1 MQHREITLDYLRIA
15 LNNIFILLSIFTFSV
30 LAQAGNIVDDARQS
44 IQLDDV
50 SGVKDDLLRG
60 LDVNFI
66 DQDGNSLLMLAAK
79 EGSTKSAALLLSA
92 GARIH
97 PHNAVGDNALLLAT
111 FWGHEGIVDLLLARQ
126 ASLGANPRGWTP
138 LHYAAFAGHARIAG
152 KFLNNGADVNSVT
165 ANGLSSLMLAA
176 KNGHDDVVKVLLS
189 KKADTALR
197 DDNKL
202 NAIDHAVSSN
212 NTNIA
217 RLIAAGGKN

>member
-1 MQHREITLDYLRIA
+1 M
-15 LNNIFILLSIFTFSV
+15 NNIIIFVLLFAFAS

-44 IQLDDV
+44 IQLDDA
-50 SGVKDDLLRG
+50 SGVKNDLRRG

-66 DQDGNSLLMLAAK
+66 DEDGNSLLMLAAK

-97 PHNAVGDNALLLAT
+97 FNNAVGDNALLLAT
-111 FWGHEGIVDLLLARQ
+111 FWGHEDIVDLLLARQ

-138 LHYAAFAGHARIAG
+138 LHYAAYAGHARIAS
-152 KFLNNGADVNSVT
+152 KFLGQGADVNSVT

-176 KNGHDDVVKVLLS
+176 QNGHDEVVKVLL
-189 KKADTALR
+189 KNKADTALR

-202 NAIDHAVSSN
+202 NAIDHALASD

-217 RLIAAGGKN
+217 RFIAAGAKN

>member
-1 MQHREITLDYLRIA
+1 MKHQEITLDCLRIA
-15 LNNIFILLSIFTFSV
+15 LNNIFILSFVFALAS

-50 SGVKDDLLRG
+50 SGVRDDLRRG

-66 DQDGNSLLMLAAK
+66 DEDGNSLLMLAAK
-79 EGSTKSAALLLSA
+79 EGSTKSAAALLSA

-97 PHNAVGDNALLLAT
+97 PNNAVGDNALLLAT

-138 LHYAAFAGHARIAG
+138 LHYAAFAGHARIVA
-152 KFLNNGADVNSVT
+152 KFLTHGADINSVT

-176 KNGHDDVVKVLLS
+176 KNGHDDIVKLLLS
-189 KKADTALR
+189 NKADTALR

-202 NAIDHAVSSN
+202 NAIDHALASN
-212 NTNIA
+212 NTIIA
-217 RLIAAGGKN
+217 SFIEAGGKR

>member
-1 MQHREITLDYLRIA
+1 MQHREITLSYLNIR
-15 LNNIFILLSIFTFSV
+15 LNNIIIFLLLFAFAS

-60 LDVNFI
+60 LDVNFV
-66 DQDGNSLLMLAAK
+66 DEDGNSLLMLAAK
-79 EGSTKSAALLLSA
+79 EGSTKSAALLLGA

-97 PHNAVGDNALLLAT
+97 LNNAVGDSALLLAT

-138 LHYAAFAGHARIAG
+138 LHYAAYAGHTRIAS
-152 KFLNNGADVNSVT
+152 KFLSHGADVNSVT

-176 KNGHDDVVKVLLS
+176 KNGHDDVVKVLLNN
-189 KKADTALR
+189 KADTALR

-202 NAIDHAVSSN
+202 NAIDHALASN

-217 RLIAAGGKN
+217 RFIAAGGKN